1 MVDNKRKAFLSED
14 DFIFIDSL
22 FDKYGAEFTSS
33 IMLHGFFTALVCSPT
48 LIMPSIY
55 MPVIWGEGN
64 DPDYQ
69 SIDEAMRFH
78 NTCNELWNLI
88 AGNLHNNSSVSFPI
102 PVASKNSLLDWLE
115 GFLHA
120 TACLPDDWK
129 ILAKDK
135 EAGSLLA
142 LIISMYQK
150 YKEDEDID
158 LDKDDILWLA
168 KSVTHIYSFF
178 LALRTEHNFKP
189 HNFYDSVGLSA
200 TRKIKRNELCPCG
213 SGKKYKKC
221 CIDITFH

>member
-1 MVDNKRKAFLSED
+1 MVDNKRKALLSED

-22 FDKYGAEFTSS
+22 FDKYGAEFVNS

-48 LIMPSIY
+48 LIMQSKY
-55 MPVIWGEGN
+55 TPVIWGQN
-64 DPDYQ
+64 NQPNYQ
-69 SIDEAMRFH
+69 NIEEAMRFH

-88 AGNLHNNSSVSFPI
+88 AGSLHNNSSVSFPI
-102 PVASKNSLLDWLE
+102 PVASKEYLLDWLE

-120 TACLPDDWK
+120 NACLPDDWK
-129 ILAKDK
+129 ILAEDK

-150 YKEDEDID
+150 YKEDDGID
-158 LDKDDILWLA
+158 LDKDDILWLT
-168 KSVTHIYSFF
+168 KSIIHIYSFF
-178 LALRTEHNFKP
+178 LALRTEHNFKSN
-189 HNFYDSVGLSA
+189 NFYDSVELST